1 MSRWF
6 DPLADYTY
14 IKGPKAK
21 AHVTAM
27 FNSIAEDPIFE
38 DGKLAKETVS
48 VFIYSFGC
56 FIN

>member
-1 MSRWF
+1 MSQWF
-6 DPLADYTY
+6 DPLVDYTY

-38 DGKLAKETVS
+38 DGKLAKETE
-48 VFIYSFGC
+48 C
-56 FIN
+56 FYLFFWMLY